1 MDSTSDG
8 RVLNEVILLDHAHPE
23 NVPGHGMK
31 GGVHMSTGYLL
42 NPEMKKFQI
51 NTPIAFFPPAPT
63 KTAGY
68 VAAASAVPTF
78 GNFFSAYFGGQ
89 TSYNMGNPAAGKML
103 ENLKKCYETHE
114 SGNPEEACAYYIDGF
129 KRLAC

>member
-1 MDSTSDG
+1 M
-8 RVLNEVILLDHAHPE
+8 LLDHAHPE

-51 NTPIAFFPPAPT
+51 QTPIAFFPPAPT

-78 GNFFSAYFGGQ
+78 GSFFSAYFGGQ
-89 TSYNMGNPAAGKML
+89 TSYNMGNPAAGKMR